1 MAESEQ
7 ADKQRTTIKQTAS
20 KKLLSG
26 IIIIK
31 SELMLAQLWQCICQL
46 AVLTNKTKDKSWLD
60 KRIG

>member
-46 AVLTNKTKDKSWLD
+46 TVLTNKTKDKS
-60 KRIG
+60 